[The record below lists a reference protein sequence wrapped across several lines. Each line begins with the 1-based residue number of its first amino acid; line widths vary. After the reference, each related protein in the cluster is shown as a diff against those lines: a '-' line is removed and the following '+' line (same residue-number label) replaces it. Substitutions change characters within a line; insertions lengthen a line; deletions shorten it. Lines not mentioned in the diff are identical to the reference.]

1 VNAALKAR
9 IADKVRSS
17 WPDALIVG
25 ALLGLFGI
33 VHRFVEC
40 VEIGGDAISKW
51 HFVRQWSYENDLSH
65 AKWDHH
71 YARMGVNG
79 LTWLVQKI
87 FGRNWRAYYVGPF
100 FMAAVQLPLVYLI
113 GKRLQGRAT
122 GVLAALFITFLGAVH
137 RSASQL
143 LPDGYAGTYAL
154 LAAYLFMHFVGT
166 DEKRARL
173 GWLIGVGV
181 LAFVGYLTKETFF
194 FFYPAFVI
202 ALLFAGSGLKQGL
215 RDVAVFCGVL
225 LVGLGLETLA
235 YRTLTDYG
243 SRLAVVRGT
252 HLAGADQEPLVLG
265 LDGFV
270 KPFVMLERD
279 WQVLLGVAFFG
290 AVWLLVLN
298 RRARALG
305 RLLALLGLCHVGFL
319 AISTQLFQS
328 PRPRYFDPVTPF
340 AALCAAAFVA
350 AVVGKLGARGW
361 ALALKRMPV
370 LTRFAP
376 GARPTVTALWASAAL
391 LLVAGNVYRNQ
402 LKEPP
407 FDGWAQGQR
416 MAKLANRTYDR
427 NLPLAAPSRSA
438 KTLMTLYDVYMD
450 DKRLAR
456 DGVLPNYA
464 SVKRRSGRFT
474 YIVRDPRAY
483 GSKTFERLLDAGCV
497 VQLRRGSRGKGTR
510 GYTDTKA
517 EDLPAS
523 CDKLLAENARRK

>member
-1 VNAALKAR
+1 MNAVLKAR
-9 IADKVRSS
+9 IADTVRRS

-25 ALLGLFGI
+25 ALLGLFGL

-51 HFVRQWSYENDLSH
+51 QFVRQWSYANDFSH

-71 YARMGVNG
+71 HARMGVNG

-100 FMAAVQLPLVYLI
+100 FMAALQLPLVYLV
-113 GKRLQGRAT
+113 GRQLQGRAT
-122 GVLAALFITFLGAVH
+122 GILAALFITFLGAVH

-154 LAAYLFMHFVGT
+154 LAAYAFMHFVGT

-173 GWLIGVGV
+173 AWLIGVGV
-181 LAFVGYLTKETFF
+181 FAFIGYLTKETFF

-202 ALLFAGSGLKQGL
+202 ALFFAGGSVKQGA
-215 RDVAVFCGVL
+215 REVAIFCAVL
-225 LVGLGLETLA
+225 LAGLGLETLA
-235 YRTLTDYG
+235 YRVFTDYG
-243 SRLAVVRGT
+243 SRLAVVRGA
-252 HLAGADQEPLVLG
+252 HLAGAAEEPLVLG
-265 LDGFV
+265 LNGFV
-270 KPFVMLERD
+270 KPFVLLERD
-279 WQVLLGVAFFG
+279 WQVLLGVAFLG
-290 AVWLLVLN
+290 AVWLLVFN
-298 RRARALG
+298 HRVRALG
-305 RLLALLGLCHVGFL
+305 RLLALLGLCHVAFL
-319 AISTQLFQS
+319 AISTQLFQA

-361 ALALKRMPV
+361 TLALTRMP
-370 LTRFAP
+370 LLARFGP
-376 GARPTVTALWASAAL
+376 GARPSVTALWVGAG
-391 LLVAGNVYRNQ
+391 LLVLAGNVYRNQ

-464 SVKRRSGRFT
+464 KAKRRSGRHA

-483 GSKTFERLLDAGCV
+483 GRKTFERLLEAGCV

-510 GYTDTKA
+510 GYADTKA

-523 CDKLLAENARRK
+523 CDALLAKNARRK

>member
-1 VNAALKAR
+1 V
-9 IADKVRSS
+9 
-17 WPDALIVG
+17 WPDIAVVVS
-25 ALLGLFGI
+25 LLGLFVI

-51 HFVRQWSYENDLSH
+51 HFVRQWSYANDFSH

-71 YARMGVNG
+71 HSRMGVNV
-79 LTWLVQKI
+79 LTWVVQKI

-113 GKRLQGRAT
+113 GKQLQGRAT

-154 LAAYLFMHFVGT
+154 LAAYAFMRFVGAE
-166 DEKRARL
+166 EKRARL
-173 GWLIGVGV
+173 GWLIGAGV
-181 LAFVGYLTKETFF
+181 LAFIGYLTKETFV

-202 ALLFAGSGLKQGL
+202 ALLFAGSSLKQGV
-215 RDVAVFCGVL
+215 REVAVFCAVL
-225 LVGLGLETLA
+225 LAGLGLETLA
-235 YRTLTDYG
+235 YRAFTDYG

-252 HLAGADQEPLVLG
+252 HLAGAEEEPLVLG

-270 KPFVMLERD
+270 KPFVLLERD
-279 WQVLLGVAFFG
+279 WQVLLSVAFFG
-290 AVWLLVLN
+290 AIWLLVLN

-305 RLLALLGLCHVGFL
+305 CLLALAGSCYVAFL
-319 AISTQLFQS
+319 AVSTQLFQA

-340 AALCAAAFVA
+340 AALCAAVLVA
-350 AVVGKLGARGW
+350 VGVGKLGARGW
-361 ALALKRMPV
+361 ALALERLPV
-370 LTRFAP
+370 LLRFGP
-376 GARPTVTALWASAAL
+376 GARPAATALWICAAL
-391 LLVAGNVYRNQ
+391 LLVAGSVYRSQ

-464 SVKRRSGRFT
+464 EVKRRSGRLT

-483 GSKTFERLLDAGCV
+483 RGKTFARLLDAGCV

-510 GYTDTKA
+510 GYADTKA
-517 EDLPAS
+517 DDLPAS
-523 CDKLLAENARRK
+523 CDALLAENARRK